1 MDDLADQLAARI
13 RDKDVGALVEFVELR
28 KPQLLAFIERNLS
41 ASLGR
46 KLEAADILQEVSLS
60 AVGSLPTFEL
70 GDRDPFSW
78 LCQLAEHKI
87 IDAHRKLV
95 AAKKRSADREV
106 RTPASTETQRGG
118 FVDMLVVSMTTPS
131 GALSRDQREFR
142 LQQALKNLPQESQ
155 DALRLRY
162 VEGLPSK
169 EIANRLQKTD
179 GATRV
184 LLTRSLARLQELL
197 RHDSEFASFIN
208 PPRATAP
215 DKFDGPAGD
224 AD

>member
-1 MDDLADQLAARI
+1 MDDIAAEFAARI
-13 RDKDVGALVEFVELR
+13 RNKDSQALVEFIELR

-41 ASLGR
+41 TSLGR
-46 KLEAADILQEVSLS
+46 KLEGIDILQEVSLS

-95 AAKKRSADREV
+95 AAQKRSADREMSA
-106 RTPASTETQRGG
+106 PASSDNTQRGG
-118 FVDMLVVSMTTPS
+118 FIDMLVVSMTSPS

-142 LQQALKNLPQESQ
+142 LQEALKNLPDESQ
-155 DALRLRY
+155 QALRLRY

-169 EIANRLQKTD
+169 EIAARLQKTD

-184 LLTRSLARLQELL
+184 LLTRSLAKLQELL

-208 PPRATAP
+208 PPKY
-215 DKFDGPAGD
+215 DSE
-224 AD
+224 